1 MPTTFVIRNQEGQYL
16 TKKSEWVSGKDG
28 SVLYHQL
35 HRDQALNQLI
45 ELNAKD
51 IFLRGSAVEL
61 ELSEKRRPIV
71 IEYGPDPEQPELL
84 EAEQESG
91 EPANAENADAGSD
104 ADKEEEYTGF
114 IRPLNVEPRMPKKKD
129 QQQTA
134 DADLTQ

>member
-16 TKKSEWVSGKDG
+16 TKKSEWVSGKDAA
-28 SVLYHQL
+28 VLYHQS
-35 HRDQALNQLI
+35 HHDQALNQLI

-71 IEYGPDPEQPELL
+71 VEYGPDPEQPELL
-84 EAEQESG
+84 DAEESDD
-91 EPANAENADAGSD
+91 PANAENVDAESV

-129 QQQTA
+129 QQQTV